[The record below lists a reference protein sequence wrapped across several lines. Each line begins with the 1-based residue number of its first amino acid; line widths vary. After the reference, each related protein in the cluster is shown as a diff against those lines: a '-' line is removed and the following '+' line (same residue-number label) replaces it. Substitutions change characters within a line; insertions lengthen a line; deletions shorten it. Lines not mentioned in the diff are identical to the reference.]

1 LREGEK
7 SNFADA
13 MIDIVEESQ
22 LLIVRDGWRRVQ
34 LAGFGRRIRISAF
47 FFSLPSPRFRRYDLI
62 ALRVTRKADALNRR
76 SSAVNGDNNSERDS
90 FRGGLPYPYR
100 GRSLIRR

>member
-34 LAGFGRRIRISAF
+34 LAAE
-47 FFSLPSPRFRRYDLI
+47 
-62 ALRVTRKADALNRR
+62 N
-76 SSAVNGDNNSERDS
+76 
-90 FRGGLPYPYR
+90 
-100 GRSLIRR
+100 